1 MEDKFASRMQIL
13 KASDIR
19 EILKITQNRD
29 IISFAGGLPAPELFP
44 TGPLADLAAEL
55 LRERGEIALQ
65 YSPSEGYMPLRE
77 KIAARMNAVWRTTLL
92 PEEILI
98 TTGSQQGLELTGK
111 LFLDK
116 GDAVLCESPS
126 YLGAIM
132 AFNGYGPRW
141 VEIPTDEDGMRM
153 EAVEQALRTEGRVKM
168 IYTIPSFQNPS
179 GRTWSM
185 ERRRQLV
192 QLAAR
197 YDVPI
202 IEDNPYGE
210 LCFEGDTPG
219 AMQAM
224 DEHGLVISLGTFSKI
239 FCPGLRVAWIAAKK
253 RFIDKYVILK
263 QAADLHSS
271 TFDQMLTDA
280 YLRKHSIDDDL
291 VEKRNLYRRR
301 RDAMVSALER
311 EMPPGVTFTRP
322 RGGLFLWVELPGE
335 IDTRELL
342 ERCLKR
348 GVAFVPGATFFP
360 TKEKNNTMRLNYSN
374 MPEARI
380 EEGVRRLA
388 AEVRAGL
395 LKHRPRGR
403 VAAEPEAV

>member
-1 MEDKFASRMQIL
+1 MDEKFAARMQIL

-44 TGPLADLAAEL
+44 TEPLAELSAAL
-55 LRERGEIALQ
+55 LRERGTVALQ
-65 YSPSEGYMPLRE
+65 YSPSEGYQPLRE
-77 KIAARMNAVWRTTLL
+77 KIAKRMNAIWHTVLS
-92 PEEILI
+92 PDEILI
-98 TTGSQQGLELTGK
+98 TTGSQQGLDLTGK
-111 LFLDK
+111 LFLDT
-116 GDAVLCESPS
+116 GDVVLCESPS

-132 AFNGYGPRW
+132 AFNAFGPRW

-153 EAVEQALRTEGRVKM
+153 EAVEQALLSERRVKF

-185 ERRRQLV
+185 ERRRALV
-192 QLAAR
+192 SLAAR
-197 YDVPI
+197 FAVPV

-210 LCFEGDTPG
+210 LCYDGETPG

-224 DEHGLVISLGTFSKI
+224 DGEGLVISLGTFSKI
-239 FCPGLRVAWIAAKK
+239 FCPGLRVAWIAARK
-253 RFIDKYVILK
+253 RFIDKYIILK
-263 QAADLHSS
+263 QASDLHSS

-280 YLRKHSIDDDL
+280 YLEKHNIDEDL
-291 VEKRNLYRRR
+291 VVKRMVYRRR

-322 RGGLFLWVELPGE
+322 RGGLFLWVEIPEG
-335 IDTRELL
+335 IDSRELL
-342 ERCLKR
+342 QRCLER

-360 TKEKNNTMRLNYSN
+360 SNERKNTMRLNYSN
-374 MPEARI
+374 MPEDRI
-380 EEGVRRLA
+380 EEGIRRLA
-388 AEVRAGL
+388 AEIRAFT
-395 LKHRPRGR
+395 LKGRARGR
-403 VAAEPEAV
+403 VAPKPEHA